1 MSLRVQALGLC
12 RWNYPSAPGAFQRDA
27 KGGLAAI
34 RADLYDPA
42 RVELRLF
49 YLEHVVLPPLRAQTD
64 PDFTVILLMGD
75 QLPGTARARVLE
87 LIADIPQI
95 KPVFAE
101 EGQPH
106 QEICRRVM
114 LDAREADARA
124 VAEFRIDDDD
134 AVAVDF
140 IERTRDM
147 FARTKALFR
156 SGGKLA
162 LDFNRGYILRTE
174 HDGITLQPVTSRY
187 WTPALVVYQRPQS
200 DQSLMDFNHAQ
211 MWKRIPTVTFP
222 KVPMYL
228 RGAHGGND
236 SSVARQPHNAEEV
249 WHDEAKLLQTLRDRF
264 AFDLPGAQSAWLRL
278 LRGDV

>member
-1 MSLRVQALGLC
+1 MSVRVQALGLC

-27 KGGLAAI
+27 QGGLEAI
-34 RADLYDPA
+34 RAELYDPA
-42 RVELRLF
+42 RLALRLF
-49 YLEHVVLPPLRAQTD
+49 FLDHVVLPCLRAQTD

-75 QLPGTARARVLE
+75 QLPHETRAQVLE
-87 LIADIPQI
+87 MIADIPQI
-95 KPVFAE
+95 RPVFAP

-106 QEICRRVM
+106 QDICRQVM
-114 LDAREADARA
+114 QDAREPEART

-147 FARTKALFR
+147 FLRTKALFR

-162 LDFNRGYILRTE
+162 LDFNRGFILRTG
-174 HDGITLQPVTSRY
+174 HDGLSLEPVTTRY
-187 WTPALVVYQRPQS
+187 WTPGLVVYQRPQS
-200 DQSLMDFNHAQ
+200 DASLLDFNHAQ
-211 MWKRIPTVTFP
+211 LWKRIPTVTFP

-236 SSVARQPHNAEEV
+236 SSVAHNPHNAEEA
-249 WHDEAKLLQTLRDRF
+249 WHDAAKLRETLLERF
-264 AFDLPGAQSAWLRL
+264 AFDLEGAQAAWLNL
-278 LRGDV
+278 LDGS

>member
-42 RVELRLF
+42 RLELRLF

-75 QLPGTARARVLE
+75 RLPGEARARVLN

-95 KPVFAE
+95 RPVFAP

-114 LDAREADARA
+114 QQAREGDARA

-147 FARTKALFR
+147 FTRIKALFR

-174 HDGITLQPVTSRY
+174 HDGIILQPVTTRY

-200 DQSLMDFNHAQ
+200 DQSLLDFNHAQ

-236 SSVARQPHNAEEV
+236 SSVARSPNNAEEA
-249 WHDEAKLLQTLRDRF
+249 WHDEGKLPQTLHERF
-264 AFDLPGAQSAWLRL
+264 AFDLPGAQAAWLRL
-278 LRGDV
+278 LHGG